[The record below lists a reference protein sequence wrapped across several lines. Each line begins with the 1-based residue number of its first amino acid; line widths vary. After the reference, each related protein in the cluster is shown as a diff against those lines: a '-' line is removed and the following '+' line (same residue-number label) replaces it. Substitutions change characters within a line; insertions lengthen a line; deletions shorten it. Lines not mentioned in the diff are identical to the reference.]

1 MRKPKR
7 FIRFSSPEALSDG
20 QHFAIVV
27 ETEDG
32 AKLDLEIPLT
42 EVGAII
48 EFLVSVASH
57 INPDAPNRKAP
68 WSPIPVHGLGL
79 APGRSP
85 AETLLVVRFGGFDL
99 AFSLDST
106 KVKAL
111 SHDFSRTAL
120 ALSASDKLS
129 H

>member
-7 FIRFSSPEALSDG
+7 FLRFSSPEASFDG

-27 ETEDG
+27 ETEDE
-32 AKLDLEIPLT
+32 ASLDIEIPLT
-42 EVGAII
+42 EVGAIV

-57 INPDAPNRKAP
+57 INPDAPHGQES

-79 APGRSP
+79 AAGRSP

-111 SHDFSRTAL
+111 AHDFSLTAQ
-120 ALSASDKLS
+120 ALSASDELS